1 MDAISMM
8 LAGYSTLNLERL
20 MVISD
25 LQVVVSILPVLP
37 GGTLGV
43 RLEIKFHGEQVIFL
57 PVGAKIPRQ
66 QELHQIW
73 YDAANEMDVR

>member
-1 MDAISMM
+1 M

-20 MVISD
+20 MVIFD

-43 RLEIKFHGEQVIFL
+43 HLEIKYHGEQVIFP
-57 PVGAKIPRQ
+57 PVEAKIPRQ
-66 QELHQIW
+66 QVQHQIW
-73 YDAANEMDVR
+73 YDAANEMDVK